1 MNTVN
6 FKEKRIVIGSLIL
19 LLVIGFAAVTTTLLI
34 NGNAR
39 IGENSDDFKIYFSKV
54 IENNIEKN
62 ELITNEDKTIIDFD
76 VRLVNV
82 GETYILD
89 YEITNSSRNY
99 DGNFEIVYHGDKSEY
114 YTIKNEIDNST
125 PLKAQEKRMGMITIE
140 LVKGYVGEED
150 LDLDISYEL
159 VFSPI
164 ERDHLAVVVEPIKI
178 ATGHCSND
186 DCEEDDYRQKS
197 VWGKWNHKFSLDLV
211 EKIVIK
217 DTNDVPSDV
226 IDSWDA
232 SASGNGS
239 IMGYAL
245 DEDNNGLVE
254 LYLGQNGGVIANEDS
269 SWLFGGFSNLKTIE
283 GLENLDTS
291 NAVNMTRMFY
301 RCFSLTSLDLSSF
314 DTSQV
319 NDMYEMFRGCENLI
333 SLNIN
338 NFDTSNVADMT
349 SMFYGCSNLTS
360 LDLSN
365 FDTSNVVNMTSMF
378 TSCLSLTSLDLSNF
392 DTSNFAK
399 MTRMFYECLALTS
412 LNVSSFDTKNVTK
425 MDYMFYGGSS
435 LMTLNL
441 SNFDTSQV
449 TDMSW
454 MFANCSSLTS
464 LNIKSVDIPDS
475 VWGNSGMFRG
485 LPESAKIL
493 VKDEKTQQWILALD
507 SNNRPSAWTT
517 ENVIVAT

>member
-1 MNTVN
+1 MMNIVN
-6 FKEKRIVIGSLIL
+6 FKEKTIIIGSLIL

-39 IGENSDDFKIYFSKV
+39 IGENSDDFKIYFSRV
-54 IENNIEKN
+54 VDSNGGEDG
-62 ELITNEDKTIIDFD
+62 LITNEERTRINFD

-82 GETYILD
+82 GETYRLL

-99 DGNFEIVYHGDKSEY
+99 DGNFELVYRGDKSEY
-114 YTIKNEIDNST
+114 YTIKNEIDNSI

-178 ATGHCSND
+178 ATGHCSNK

-197 VWGKWNHKFSLDLV
+197 VWGKWNYKLSLDLV

-245 DEDNNGLVE
+245 DEDNSGLVE
-254 LYLGQNGGVIANEDS
+254 LYLRQNGGVVANENS
-269 SWLFGGFSNLKTIE
+269 SWLFGGFKELTTIE

-291 NAVNMTRMFY
+291 NVVDMSNMF
-301 RCFSLTSLDLSSF
+301 CD
-314 DTSQV
+314 
-319 NDMYEMFRGCENLI
+319 
-333 SLNIN
+333 
-338 NFDTSNVADMT
+338 
-349 SMFYGCSNLTS
+349 CSNLTS

-365 FDTSNVVNMTSMF
+365 FDTSNVTDMSFMF
-378 TSCLSLTSLDLSNF
+378 RDCRNLISLDLSSF
-392 DTSNFAK
+392 DTSN
-399 MTRMFYECLALTS
+399 
-412 LNVSSFDTKNVTK
+412 
-425 MDYMFYGGSS
+425 
-435 LMTLNL
+435 
-441 SNFDTSQV
+441 V
-449 TDMSW
+449 TDMS
-454 MFANCSSLTS
+454 
-464 LNIKSVDIPDS
+464 
-475 VWGNSGMFRG
+475 GMFRS
-485 LPESAKIL
+485 LSDSAKIL